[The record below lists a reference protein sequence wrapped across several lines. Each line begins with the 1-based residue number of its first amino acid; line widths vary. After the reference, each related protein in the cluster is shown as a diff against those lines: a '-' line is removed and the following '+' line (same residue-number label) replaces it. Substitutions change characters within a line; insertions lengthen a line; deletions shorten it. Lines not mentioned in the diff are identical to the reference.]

1 MIVGVELQPLMPRA
15 EHSLL
20 VQKAIALVGGEDR
33 LRALLDVSWPQLQGW
48 LDARAAVPTTV
59 FLKLVDL
66 LENAPKPAAAQVPH
80 PFLAADCTPTSR
92 VQICDLALDAALRL
106 TGSELGNVQLLDSQ
120 GALRIAAQHGFARP
134 FLEFF
139 AEVKG
144 AESACGVALIL
155 GRQYSVADVE
165 MHPVF
170 RGTAAG
176 EVMLAAGAR
185 AVESSPIMS
194 TTGVPLG
201 MLSVHHRQ
209 PGTPDECVLALLARI
224 ARRAGALLQAT
235 AA

>member
-1 MIVGVELQPLMPRA
+1 MLHR

-20 VQKAIALVGGEDR
+20 IHKAVAVAGGEDKLR
-33 LRALLDVSWPQLQGW
+33 LLLGVSWPQLQAW
-48 LDARAAVPTTV
+48 LDARAAVPTMV

-66 LENAPKPAAAQVPH
+66 IERTPQITERALH
-80 PFLAADCTPTSR
+80 PFLELDYVAASR
-92 VQICDLALDAALRL
+92 EHVCESALDAALCA
-106 TGSELGNVQLLDSQ
+106 TGTDLGNVQLLDSS
-120 GALRIAAQHGFARP
+120 GTLRISAQRGFERP

-144 AESACGVALIL
+144 AECACGVALIL
-155 GRQYSVADVE
+155 GRQYSVSDVQ

-176 EVMLAAGAR
+176 DVMLSAGVH

-194 TTGVPLG
+194 NAGVPLG

-209 PGTPDECVLALLARI
+209 RGTPDDCVLALLARI
-224 ARRAGALLQAT
+224 ARRAGLLLEAT

>member
-1 MIVGVELQPLMPRA
+1 MLYRD
-15 EHSLL
+15 HSLL
-20 VQKAIALVGGEDR
+20 IHRALAVVGSEDR
-33 LRALLDVSWPQLQGW
+33 LRVLLGVSWPQLQSW
-48 LDARAAVPTTV
+48 LDARTAVPTMV

-66 LENAPKPAAAQVPH
+66 LERAPEPAAQTLH
-80 PFLAADCTPTSR
+80 PFLSPDYAPASR
-92 VQICDLALDAALRL
+92 DQVCQSALDAALCIAG
-106 TGSELGNVQLLDSQ
+106 TDLGNVQLMDPS
-120 GALRIAAQHGFARP
+120 GVLRISAQRGFERP

-155 GRQYSVADVE
+155 GRQYSVSDVE
-165 MHPVF
+165 THPVF

-176 EVMLAAGAR
+176 EVVLEAEVR

-194 TTGVPLG
+194 SAGVPLG

-209 PGTPDECVLALLARI
+209 AGTPDECMLALLARI
-224 ARRAGALLQAT
+224 ARHAGALLEAS

>member
-1 MIVGVELQPLMPRA
+1 MVHRDHA
-15 EHSLL
+15 LL
-20 VQKAIALVGGEDR
+20 IHKAVAVVGGEDR
-33 LRALLDVSWPQLQGW
+33 LRVLLDVSWPQLQSW

-59 FLKLVDL
+59 FLKVVDL
-66 LENAPKPAAAQVPH
+66 LERTPEPLEEALHA
-80 PFLAADCTPTSR
+80 FLAPDYAPASR
-92 VQICDLALDAALRL
+92 EEICESALDAALRV
-106 TGSELGNVQLLDSQ
+106 TATDLGNVQLLDSD
-120 GALRIAAQHGFARP
+120 GVLRISAQRGFERP

-155 GRQYSVADVE
+155 GRQYSVSDVE
-165 MHPVF
+165 THPVF
-170 RGTAAG
+170 SDTAAL

-194 TTGVPLG
+194 TAGVPLG

-224 ARRAGALLQAT
+224 ARRAGALLEAT

>member
-1 MIVGVELQPLMPRA
+1 MFYRQ
-15 EHSLL
+15 HSLL
-20 VQKAIALVGGEDR
+20 IRKAVAVAGGEDK
-33 LRALLDVSWPQLQGW
+33 LRMLLDVSWPQLQAW

-66 LENAPKPAAAQVPH
+66 LDRAPGPMEQALH
-80 PFLAADCTPTSR
+80 PFFAPDYAATSR
-92 VQICDLALDAALRL
+92 EQVCEAALSAAL
-106 TGSELGNVQLLDSQ
+106 CATDTDLGNVQLLDSS
-120 GALRIAAQHGFARP
+120 GALRISAQRGFQRP

-155 GRQYSVADVE
+155 GRQYCVSEVQA
-165 MHPVF
+165 HPVF
-170 RGTAAG
+170 SGTAACD
-176 EVMLAAGAR
+176 VMLEAGAR

-194 TTGVPLG
+194 STGVPLG

-224 ARRAGALLQAT
+224 ARRAGALLHST
-235 AA
+235 KIGV